1 MVANSINTGPAGN
14 RSDAPALTRS
24 IKPALLSVRVIT
36 AFPRPSP
43 VVLLF
48 PLPIQAGQW
57 QYHPMRVPPVGLQVL
72 LQVGEEG
79 KGDRCTCGQL
89 AVNFY
94 VFRTGI
100 DGAVRVT
107 KAVYP

>member
-57 QYHPMRVPPVGLQVL
+57 QYHPMRVPLWDFRYCSVGRR
-72 LQVGEEG
+72 G